1 MRLIG
6 FSTITNLNTH
16 SLNNSVKEMFNIQL
30 SNKKSII
37 KVVDNVVCPT
47 DVSDVQTVIKG
58 DDFPCYFKITF
69 NAAMWVIFADQRLA
83 YSTVQ
88 GKQKQVVHSVM
99 VQFNMVSAWRN

>member
-47 DVSDVQTVIKG
+47 DVSDV
-58 DDFPCYFKITF
+58 
-69 NAAMWVIFADQRLA
+69 
-83 YSTVQ
+83 
-88 GKQKQVVHSVM
+88 
-99 VQFNMVSAWRN
+99 